1 MFSIRTWFK
10 AAWPPLVA
18 IVLLLAIWQTAAE
31 IMDLPRWML
40 PSPLDI
46 ANEGLVSWQRI
57 QEHLLATLGLTLYGF
72 AIGTAVGLIV
82 AFVLHM
88 IAPLRTALYP
98 LMILSQNVPM
108 IALAPL
114 LMIWFGFGLLPKLIV
129 ITLVCFFPVA
139 VAALNGLAQTDST
152 MLTYMKMAGA
162 SRRQIFTK
170 LELPSSLPSLFAG
183 LKISATYSV
192 MGAVIGEW
200 LGTERGL
207 GMYMLL
213 QKNAFRTDRV
223 FVAIALIV
231 LLSLIIFGLIAL
243 LERWL
248 IRSEIQKVRR
258 VANGGSASVKSA
270 ANY

>member
-1 MFSIRTWFK
+1 MMFWKRTWFK

-18 IVLLLAIWQTAAE
+18 IALLLVIWQIASAVV
-31 IMDLPRWML
+31 DLPRWML
-40 PSPLDI
+40 PSPTDI
-46 ANEGLVSWQRI
+46 ANEGLASWQRI
-57 QEHLLATLGLTLYGF
+57 QEHVLATLGLTLYGF
-72 AIGTAVGLIV
+72 AIGTAVGLAV

-88 IAPLRTALYP
+88 VAPLRTALYP

-183 LKISATYSV
+183 LKISAAYSV
-192 MGAVIGEW
+192 MGAIIGEW
-200 LGTERGL
+200 LGTEKGL

-231 LLSLIIFGLIAL
+231 MMSILIFGLIAWF
-243 LERWL
+243 ERWL
-248 IRSEIQKVRR
+248 IRWKF
-258 VANGGSASVKSA
+258 KK
-270 ANY
+270 